1 MSQPIENFEKRKD
14 NKRKAIVYAWVAS
27 LQKTFRIFHDEKK
40 MPQPTSSIH
49 PDVLKTAAVRL
60 GEVSEKLMAAY
71 NILTAEPTLSAATMP
86 WTNTHRTAVAN
97 LVAVSGMLD
106 GAAKNAVD
114 FHRENRKSPTEI
126 VKEKN
131 RENYRKRRAKEL
143 ASGVT
148 SKPRGRPKKAG
159 NS

>member
-1 MSQPIENFEKRKD
+1 M
-14 NKRKAIVYAWVAS
+14 A
-27 LQKTFRIFHDEKK
+27 
-40 MPQPTSSIH
+40 QPTSSIH

-71 NILTAEPTLSAATMP
+71 NILTAEPSLLSATLP
-86 WTNTHRTAVAN
+86 WTNTHRTAVAK

-114 FHRENRKSPTEI
+114 YHREEQRSPTEI

-131 RENYRKRRAKEL
+131 RENYRKRRAKEI
-143 ASGVT
+143 ASGV
-148 SKPRGRPKKAG
+148 SPKPRGRPKKAQ
-159 NS
+159 